1 MLTSP
6 TAPQFSVKSD
16 IKSFYATV
24 QHDWMIKNIPMDK
37 EILEE
42 FLRAGHIFAG
52 ELYPSNG
59 IGISEGSS
67 LSAMLANLILNGLQK
82 YIYNAIGSFQ
92 TKDFENGRMIRY
104 VDDVIFLREM
114 KILQKKL

>member
-1 MLTSP
+1 M
-6 TAPQFSVKSD
+6 
-16 IKSFYATV
+16 
-24 QHDWMIKNIPMDK
+24 NK

-67 LSAMLANLILNGLQK
+67 LSAMLANLILNACKNLFINQSEVFK
-82 YIYNAIGSFQ
+82 
-92 TKDFENGRMIRY
+92 R
-104 VDDVIFLREM
+104 
-114 KILQKKL
+114 KISKTGE